1 MIMVATWPLMVVG
14 LIFWVQW
21 YWRLLFH
28 SRLGRPFRHRWLLLL
43 APVACAGLLATAE
56 FTILSGATD
65 LRRTPQFVILLY
77 EFAYLGILFRL
88 FPYFGLSPLTDGV
101 SRDNRAARVASI
113 GGLAGCTLVFA
124 IAPSAIGH
132 ASTLLLFDLIGIAMF
147 ITCWSLVEWLT
158 RWSEWITVRR
168 NCRWAYFLSCLLV
181 GGGVVSGAT
190 AFIIALIASK

>member
-1 MIMVATWPLMVVG
+1 MIIFATWPMIAVGMV
-14 LIFWVQW
+14 FWVQW
-21 YWRLLFH
+21 YRRLLFFP
-28 SRLGRPFRHRWLLLL
+28 SLGRPFRHRWPLLF

-56 FTILSGATD
+56 FTTLSGATD
-65 LRRTPQFVILLY
+65 RERVPQFAVSLC
-77 EFAYLGILFRL
+77 EFGYLGILHRL

-147 ITCWSLVEWLT
+147 ITCWSLIEWLT

-168 NCRWAYFLSCLLV
+168 NCGWAYFLSCLLV